1 MTNHYVDGVGGL
13 GLNRMTR
20 QEVED
25 MVQKN
30 RTLARE
36 KDGRFKSTKDKRE
49 ENVPKYITEA
59 KLDQWQGQ
67 IMKALQGTEIP
78 IHRYYG
84 KTVRFGVL
92 SDTHIGSLYENREL
106 MEIAYDVF
114 LKEGITNVY
123 HCGDITD
130 GEKMYRG
137 QEYELYAHGADRQ
150 IDAVAERYPYRKG
163 INTYFILGNHD
174 LSFWKHSGNNIGE
187 KISNKRKD
195 LIYVG
200 DEEVDI
206 LVGDKK
212 NNAIIRLL
220 HPHKGSAYAIS
231 YQIQK
236 YIESLSG
243 GQKPKVLLV
252 GHYHK
257 TEFLPSY
264 RNVLAMQ
271 AGCTQSQTP
280 FMRGR
285 NLAAHTGFW
294 IVELQID
301 ENNSVRR
308 FKPEFFAHY
317 ETAVMTHSTF

>member
-1 MTNHYVDGVGGL
+1 MSNNENHVDGIFA
-13 GLNRMTR
+13 NRMSR
-20 QEVED
+20 EEVED
-25 MVQKN
+25 MVEKN
-30 RTLARE
+30 RAKGKKKVKKAVRV
-36 KDGRFKSTKDKRE
+36 
-49 ENVPKYITEA
+49 VPKYVTQDN
-59 KLDQWQGQ
+59 LDKWQKHILNALKGQ
-67 IMKALQGTEIP
+67 EVP

-84 KTVRFGVL
+84 KTIRFGVV
-92 SDTHIGSLYENREL
+92 SDTHIGSLYENAEL
-106 MEIAYDVF
+106 MNTAYDVF
-114 LKEGITNVY
+114 KKEKISKVY

-150 IDAVAERYPYRKG
+150 IDAVVERYPYRAG
-163 INTYFILGNHD
+163 ITTYFILGNHD
-174 LSFWKHSGNNIGE
+174 LSFWKQSGNNIGE
-187 KISNKRKD
+187 KIANKRDD
-195 LIYVG
+195 LVYVG

-212 NNAIIRLL
+212 RTALIRLL
-220 HPHKGSAYAIS
+220 HPHKGTAYAIS

-236 YIESLSG
+236 YIESLTG
-243 GQKPKVLLV
+243 GQKPQVLLV

-271 AGCTQSQTP
+271 VGCCQKQTP

-294 IVELQID
+294 IVEFQID
-301 ENNSVRR
+301 SENSVRR

-317 ETAVMTHSTF
+317 QDPMVPKNLS